1 MTVVRHVGIVVSD
14 MEKALRFYRDLIGLR
29 DAEVVTESGPFIDG
43 LLGMRNTKIR
53 TAKLAGADGPTLIEL
68 LVFDSP
74 GGTEATPLN
83 AIGPTHVALT
93 VADLDELYRRLSAA
107 GIAFNAPPRLT
118 PDGGAKVA
126 FCRDPDGTYI
136 ELVEPQAPDEKTPG
150 LRCPLDRCRSRSEGD

>member
-1 MTVVRHVGIVVSD
+1 MTAVRHVGIVVSD
-14 MEKALRFYRDLIGLR
+14 MEKALRFYRDLLGLR
-29 DAEVVTESGPFIDG
+29 DAGVVAESGSFLDG

-53 TAKLAGADGPTLIEL
+53 TAKLAGEDGQTLIEL

-93 VADLDELYRRLSAA
+93 VADLDELYRRLSAD
-107 GIAFNAPPRLT
+107 GIAFNAPPRLS

-136 ELVEPQAPDEKTPG
+136 ELVEPQAPDEKG
-150 LRCPLDRCRSRSEGD
+150 AKA